1 MVRGIR
7 RLIKIRQAM
16 KKNYLIAAALLAV
29 CGCQKSN
36 ESPVVAGKA
45 DKIQAYVED
54 NADTKT
60 IATPSADGKSLDFV
74 WAKGDKIGV
83 VTASTDV
90 NDWGYKDGNSYTSFE
105 YTLDGEGGS
114 KVGTFSTEK
123 GTPDVDGA
131 KYLAI
136 YPREA
141 TSGVTR
147 EKAINI
153 CYTIPIDQVYVENG
167 FNTKYA
173 VMYAESDS
181 KENMTFKHYS
191 SVLKL
196 KMTAT
201 GKDYEGTKVTGIK
214 VTAIPEKPDE
224 MPSICGRSYFNKN
237 DGGTT
242 INHWNAYMEGGYN
255 QNKVINY
262 SVPGVV
268 LSSKEVEF
276 NIVFN
281 PVPKG
286 KNDKVN
292 NVIFT
297 FEIQTDRGN
306 ITKKTKTLKVHR
318 GVVYNMP
325 AFEVKLARQNVY
337 FFNDEAISAPNLSS
351 PVKGTE
357 NFTSLTIKPNEVT
370 GKITLSETDL
380 ATISNYIKE
389 YGSEA
394 GVKLDLSKVYYIS
407 NAWPNTFR
415 DNVKL
420 QSISLPLNITNGSE
434 NGKPGDG
441 SAPFMGCTKLSEII
455 LDEAMVTLPDMF
467 LNGVPSIKDI
477 HLTKKVQNIYWLQ
490 NDSDANLENITVD
503 KNNPNL
509 YADKGVLYRM
519 YNNKDKNLKGESL
532 QYIPVANTAALT
544 KEGEDYIYKLPSE
557 VKYICQAAFH
567 CNKNITKIEVTNS
580 FESIVGGYV
589 FGTKKLKVIDFSALN
604 HVPTIIVD
612 VTLMLQPKGGE
623 IWCASDDMVSK
634 FKSDEKWAKVASEAN
649 WTFKVKPATSE
660 SKAASISNLNSSK
673 PDFSWE

>member
-1 MVRGIR
+1 
-7 RLIKIRQAM
+7 M

-36 ESPVVAGKA
+36 ESPVVTGKA

-60 IATPSADGKSLDFV
+60 IATPSADGTSLDFV
-74 WAKGDKIGV
+74 WAEGDKIGV
-83 VTASTDV
+83 VTASADV
-90 NDWGYKDGNSYTSFE
+90 NDWGYKVGTNKYTSFE

-114 KVGTFSTEK
+114 KVGTFSTEN

-147 EKAINI
+147 ENAINI

-214 VTAIPEKPDE
+214 VTATPEDTKA
-224 MPSICGRSYFNKN
+224 MPSICGNSYFNKRE
-237 DGGTT
+237 GGTT
-242 INHWNAYMEGGYN
+242 ISHMNAWMGKVYN
-255 QNKVINY
+255 ENKVINY
-262 SVPGVV
+262 SVPGVA

-281 PVPKG
+281 PVPTG

-297 FEIQTDRGN
+297 FEIQTDRGT

-351 PVKGTE
+351 PVEGTE
-357 NFTSLTIKPNEVT
+357 NFTSLTIKPNEVI
-370 GKITLSETDL
+370 GKITLAETDL
-380 ATISNYIKE
+380 VAISDYIE
-389 YGSEA
+389 RYGSEA
-394 GVKLDLSKVYYIS
+394 GVKLDLSKAYYTS
-407 NAWPNTFR
+407 NIWPNSFR
-415 DNVKL
+415 NNTKL
-420 QSISLPLNITNGSE
+420 QSISLPLNITKGSAE
-434 NGKPGDG
+434 GSGDG
-441 SAPFMGCTKLSEII
+441 AAPFKGCTKLSEII
-455 LDEAMVTLPDMF
+455 LDEAMVKLPDMF
-467 LNGVPSIKDI
+467 LNGVPSIKTI
-477 HLTKKVQNIYWLQ
+477 NLTKNVSKILWLQ
-490 NDSDANLENITVD
+490 SGSNANLENITVD
-503 KNNPNL
+503 KNNPIL
-509 YADKGVLYRM
+509 YAKEGVLYRM
-519 YNNKDKNLKGESL
+519 YGDNKVKSL

-544 KEGEDYIYKLPSE
+544 KEGEDYVYTLPSD
-557 VKYICQAAFH
+557 VLYICQAAFF
-567 CNKNITKIEVTNS
+567 CNKNITKIVATNS
-580 FESIVGGYV
+580 FESIVGGYIV
-589 FGTKKLKVIDFSALN
+589 GSNKLKVLDFSALD
-604 HVPTIIVD
+604 HVPSVHVD
-612 VTLMLQPKGGE
+612 AGKLSSKGIT
-623 IWCASDDMVSK
+623 IWCASDDMITK
-634 FKSDEKWAKVASEAN
+634 FKSDEKWAKVAADAG
-649 WTFKVKPATSE
+649 WTFEVKPAATKSQ
-660 SKAASISNLNSSK
+660 APAINNLNSSK

>member
-1 MVRGIR
+1 
-7 RLIKIRQAM
+7 M
-16 KKNYLIAAALLAV
+16 KKKYLIAAALLAV

-36 ESPVVAGKA
+36 ESPVVTGIA
-45 DKIQAYVED
+45 DKIQAFVED

-60 IATPSADGKSLDFV
+60 IATPSKDGKSLDFV

-90 NDWGYKDGNSYTSFE
+90 NDWGYEVGTNKYTSFE
-105 YTLDGEGGS
+105 YTLDGEGGG
-114 KVGTFSTEK
+114 KVGTFSTK
-123 GTPDVDGA
+123 NGTPDVDGA

-147 EKAINI
+147 ENAINI

-214 VTAIPEKPDE
+214 VTATPEDTKA
-224 MPSICGRSYFNKN
+224 MPSICGNSYFNKSE
-237 DGGTT
+237 GSTT
-242 INHWNAYMEGGYN
+242 INHYNAWMNGGYN

-262 SVPGVV
+262 SVPGVA
-268 LSSKEVEF
+268 LSSQEVEF

-281 PVPKG
+281 PVPNG
-286 KNDKVN
+286 KDDRAN
-292 NVIFT
+292 NVVFT
-297 FEIQTDRGN
+297 FEIQTDRGT

-325 AFEVKLARQNVY
+325 AFEVKLAPQNVY
-337 FFNDEAISAPNLSS
+337 FFNNEAISAPNLSS
-351 PVKGTE
+351 PVEGTE
-357 NFTSLTIKPNEVT
+357 NFTSLTIKPNEVI
-370 GKITLSETDL
+370 GKITLAETDL
-380 ATISNYIKE
+380 VAISDYIEK
-389 YGSEA
+389 YGSET
-394 GVKLDLSKVYYIS
+394 GVKLDLSKAYYTS
-407 NAWPNTFR
+407 NVWPNTFR
-415 DNVKL
+415 NNVKL
-420 QSISLPLNITNGSE
+420 QSISLPLNITKGSAAGNG
-434 NGKPGDG
+434 DC

-455 LDEAMVTLPDMF
+455 LDEAMVNLPDMF
-467 LNGVPSIKDI
+467 LNGVPSIKTI
-477 HLTKKVQNIYWLQ
+477 NLTKKVQDIYWLQ

-503 KNNPNL
+503 ANNPNL
-509 YADKGVLYRM
+509 YAEKGVLYRM
-519 YNNKDKNLKGESL
+519 YGNEKVKSL
-532 QYIPVANTAALT
+532 QYIPVANTTALT
-544 KEGEDYIYKLPSE
+544 KDGEDYIYTLPSD
-557 VKYICQAAFH
+557 VLYICQAAFH
-567 CNKNITKIEVTNS
+567 CNKNITKIVVTNS

-589 FGTKKLKVIDFSALN
+589 FGTKKLKVMDFSALN
-604 HVPTIIVD
+604 HVPTINVNAP
-612 VTLMLQPKGGE
+612 LLLGPKGGE

-634 FKSDEKWAKVASEAN
+634 FKSDEKWAKVAAEAR
-649 WTFKVKPATSE
+649 WTFKVKPAATKSQ
-660 SKAASISNLNSSK
+660 APAISNLNSSK
-673 PDFSWE
+673 PDFSWK

>member
-1 MVRGIR
+1 MSGI
-7 RLIKIRQAM
+7 LKIRQAM
-16 KKNYLIAAALLAV
+16 KKKYLIAAALLAV

-36 ESPVVAGKA
+36 ESPVVTGKA

-90 NDWGYKDGNSYTSFE
+90 NDWGYEAGTNKYTSFE

-114 KVGTFSTEK
+114 KVGTFSTEN

-147 EKAINI
+147 KNAINI

-214 VTAIPEKPDE
+214 VTATPTDTKA
-224 MPSICGRSYFNKN
+224 MPSICGNSYFNKSE
-237 DGGTT
+237 GSTT
-242 INHWNAYMEGGYN
+242 INHYNAWMNGGYN

-262 SVPGVV
+262 SVPGVA
-268 LSSKEVEF
+268 LSSQEVEF

-281 PVPKG
+281 PVPNG
-286 KNDKVN
+286 KDDKAN
-292 NVIFT
+292 NVVFT
-297 FEIQTDRGN
+297 FEIQTDRGT

-325 AFEVKLARQNVY
+325 AFEVKLAPQNVY

-351 PVKGTE
+351 PVEGTE
-357 NFTSLTIKPNEVT
+357 NFTSLTIKPNEVI
-370 GKITLSETDL
+370 GKITLAETDL
-380 ATISNYIKE
+380 VAISDYIEK

-394 GVKLDLSKVYYIS
+394 GVKLDLSKAYYTS
-407 NAWPNTFR
+407 NTWPNSFR
-415 DNVKL
+415 KNTKL
-420 QSISLPLNITNGSE
+420 QSISLPLNITKGSAE
-434 NGKPGDG
+434 GSGDG
-441 SAPFMGCTKLSEII
+441 AAPFKGCTKLSEII
-455 LDEAMVTLPDMF
+455 LDEDMVKLPDMF
-467 LNGVPSIKDI
+467 LNGVPSIKTI
-477 HLTKKVQNIYWLQ
+477 NLTKNVSDIIWLQ
-490 NDSDANLENITVD
+490 NDSDANLENITVVKD
-503 KNNPNL
+503 NPQL
-509 YADKGVLYRM
+509 YADKGVLYRIVSGVKELE
-519 YNNKDKNLKGESL
+519 YV
-532 QYIPVANTAALT
+532 PVANTAALT
-544 KEGEDYIYKLPSE
+544 KEGEDYVYTLPSD
-557 VKYICQAAFH
+557 VINIRQAAFY
-567 CNKNITKIEVTNS
+567 CNKNITKIVVTNS

-589 FGTKKLKVIDFSALN
+589 FGPKNLKVIDFSALD
-604 HVPTIIVD
+604 HVPSVHVD
-612 VTLMLQPKGGE
+612 AGKLSTKGVT

-634 FKSDEKWAKVASEAN
+634 FKSDKKWAKVADEAG
-649 WTFKVKPATSE
+649 WTFKVKPAATKSQ
-660 SKAASISNLNSSK
+660 APAISNLNSSK

>member
-1 MVRGIR
+1 MSGT
-7 RLIKIRQAM
+7 LKIRQAM

-36 ESPVVAGKA
+36 ESPVVTGKA

-54 NADTKT
+54 NVDTKT
-60 IATPSADGKSLDFV
+60 TATQNGNSLDFV

-83 VTASTDV
+83 VTASASDEV
-90 NDWGYKDGNSYTSFE
+90 WGYKNGNNYSSYE
-105 YTLDGEGGS
+105 YTLDGGDGKKE
-114 KVGTFSTEK
+114 GTFSAAT
-123 GTPDVDGA
+123 GTPDGE

-141 TSGVTR
+141 TSGVSR
-147 EKAINI
+147 GEYVNF
-153 CYTIPIDQVYVENG
+153 CYTIPVNQKYVENG
-167 FNTKYA
+167 FDTKYA
-173 VMYAESDS
+173 VMCAISDS
-181 KENMTFKHYS
+181 KENMVFKHYS

-196 KMTAT
+196 NIKAAAK
-201 GKDYEGTKVTGIK
+201 KDGVKVQGIK
-214 VTAIPEKPDE
+214 VTAAPRYKEGDGSDEKF
-224 MPSICGRSYFNKN
+224 SICDLSYFQKEVGGATIRHLNGYKN
-237 DGGTT
+237 T
-242 INHWNAYMEGGYN
+242 NN
-255 QNKVINY
+255 VINY
-262 SVPGVV
+262 SVPSVA
-268 LSSKEVEF
+268 LSSDNASEF

-281 PVPKG
+281 PICKG
-286 KNDKVN
+286 DDDITKP
-292 NVIFT
+292 IERTFT
-297 FEIQTDRGN
+297 FEINTNRGV
-306 ITKKTKTLKVHR
+306 ITKTKKLTLHR
-318 GVVYNMP
+318 GIVYNMP
-325 AFEVKLARQNVY
+325 IIEVDLAPQNVY
-337 FFNDEAISAPNLSS
+337 FFNGSTTLSAPNLSAK
-351 PVKGTE
+351 VKDTD
-357 NFTSLTIKPNEVT
+357 NFTSLTIVPNEIT

-441 SAPFMGCTKLSEII
+441 SAPFMGCTKLSEIN

-503 KNNPNL
+503 ANNPNL
-509 YADKGVLYRM
+509 YADKGVLYRR
-519 YNNKDKNLKGESL
+519 YGDKKVESL

-544 KEGEDYIYKLPSE
+544 KEGEDYVYTLPDN

-567 CNKNITKIEVTNS
+567 WNKNITKIVVTNS

-589 FGTKKLKVIDFSALN
+589 FGTKKLKVIDLSALD

-612 VTLMLQPKGGE
+612 ATLMLGPKGGE
-623 IWCASDDMVSK
+623 IWCASDDMVRK
-634 FKSDEKWAKVASEAN
+634 FQGNAKWAKFASEAN
-649 WTFKVKPATSE
+649 WIFKPKPAATE
-660 SKAASISNLNSSK
+660 SKAPAISNLNSSN
-673 PDFSWE
+673 PDFSWK

>member
-1 MVRGIR
+1 MSGI
-7 RLIKIRQAM
+7 LKIRQAM
-16 KKNYLIAAALLAV
+16 KKKYLIAAALLAV

-36 ESPVVAGKA
+36 ESPVVTGKA

-60 IATPSADGKSLDFV
+60 IATPSKDGKSLDFV

-90 NDWGYKDGNSYTSFE
+90 NDWGYEVGTNKYTSFE

-114 KVGTFSTEK
+114 KVGTFSTK
-123 GTPDVDGA
+123 NGTPAVDGA

-167 FNTKYA
+167 FDTKYA

-214 VTAIPEKPDE
+214 VTATPADPDA
-224 MPSICGRSYFNKN
+224 MPSICGNSYFNKSK
-237 DGGTT
+237 DGTT
-242 INHWNAYMEGGYN
+242 INHYNAWMGREYN

-262 SVPGVV
+262 SVPGVA
-268 LSSKEVEF
+268 LSSKAVEF

-281 PVPKG
+281 PVPTG

-297 FEIQTDRGN
+297 FEIQTNRGT

-325 AFEVKLARQNVY
+325 AFEVKLAPQNVY

-351 PVKGTE
+351 PVEGTE
-357 NFTSLTIKPNEVT
+357 NFTSLTIKPNEVI
-370 GKITLSETDL
+370 GKITLAETDL
-380 ATISNYIKE
+380 VAISDYIEK

-394 GVKLDLSKVYYIS
+394 GVKLDLSKAYYTS
-407 NAWPNTFR
+407 NVWPNTFR
-415 DNVKL
+415 NNHKL
-420 QSISLPLNITNGSE
+420 QSISLPLNITKGSAA
-434 NGKPGDG
+434 GSGDG
-441 SAPFMGCTKLSEII
+441 AAPFNGCTKLSEII
-455 LDEAMVTLPDMF
+455 LDEAMVSLPDMF
-467 LNGVPSIKDI
+467 LNGVPSIKTI
-477 HLTKKVQNIYWLQ
+477 NLTKKVQDIYWLQ
-490 NDSDANLENITVD
+490 NGSDANLEEITVD

-509 YADKGVLYRM
+509 YAEEGVLYRR
-519 YNNKDKNLKGESL
+519 YGDKKVKSL

-544 KEGEDYIYKLPSE
+544 KEGEDYIYKLPSD
-557 VKYICQAAFH
+557 VLYICQAAFY
-567 CNKNITKIEVTNS
+567 CNKNITKIVVTNS

-589 FGTKKLKVIDFSALN
+589 FGPKNLKVIDFSALD
-604 HVPTIIVD
+604 HVPSVHAD
-612 VTLMLQPKGGE
+612 AGKLSSKGIT
-623 IWCASDDMVSK
+623 IWCASDDMITK
-634 FKSDEKWAKVASEAN
+634 FKSDEKWAKVAADAG
-649 WTFKVKPATSE
+649 WTFKVKPAATKSQ
-660 SKAASISNLNSSK
+660 ASAISNLNSSK

>member
-1 MVRGIR
+1 
-7 RLIKIRQAM
+7 M
-16 KKNYLIAAALLAV
+16 KKKYLIAAALLAV

-36 ESPVVAGKA
+36 ESPVVTGKA

-60 IATPSADGKSLDFV
+60 IATPSEDGKSLDFV

-83 VTASTDV
+83 VTASADV
-90 NDWGYKDGNSYTSFE
+90 NDWGYEVGINKYTSFE

-114 KVGTFSTEK
+114 KVGTFSTEN

-214 VTAIPEKPDE
+214 VTATPEKPDE

-237 DGGTT
+237 EGSTT

-262 SVPGVV
+262 SVPGVA
-268 LSSKEVEF
+268 LSSKAVEF

-281 PVPKG
+281 PVPTG

-297 FEIQTDRGN
+297 FKIQTDRGT

-325 AFEVKLARQNVY
+325 AFEVKLAPQNVY

-351 PVKGTE
+351 PVEGTE
-357 NFTSLTIKPNEVT
+357 NFTSLTIKPNEAI
-370 GKITLSETDL
+370 GKITLAETDL
-380 ATISNYIKE
+380 VAISDYIEK

-394 GVKLDLSKVYYIS
+394 GVKLDLSKAYYTS
-407 NAWPNTFR
+407 NVWPNTFR
-415 DNVKL
+415 NNHKL
-420 QSISLPLNITNGSE
+420 QSISLPLNITKGSAA
-434 NGKPGDG
+434 GSGDG
-441 SAPFMGCTKLSEII
+441 AAPFNGCTKLSEII
-455 LDEAMVTLPDMF
+455 LDEAMVSLPDMF
-467 LNGVPSIKDI
+467 LNGVPSIKTI
-477 HLTKKVQNIYWLQ
+477 NLTKSVSNILWLQ
-490 NDSDANLENITVD
+490 SDSNANLENITVD
-503 KNNPNL
+503 KNNPVL
-509 YADKGVLYRM
+509 YAENGVLYRR
-519 YNNKDKNLKGESL
+519 YGDKKVKSL

-544 KEGEDYIYKLPSE
+544 KDGEDYVYTLPSD
-557 VKYICQAAFH
+557 VLYICQAAFF
-567 CNKNITKIEVTNS
+567 CNKNITKIVVTNK
-580 FESIVGGYV
+580 FESIVGGYIV
-589 FGTKKLKVIDFSALN
+589 GSNKLKVLDFSALD
-604 HVPTIIVD
+604 HVPSVHVD
-612 VTLMLQPKGGE
+612 AGKLSTKGIT
-623 IWCASDDMVSK
+623 IWCASDDMVTK
-634 FKSDEKWAKVASEAN
+634 FKSDEKWAKVADEAG
-649 WTFKVKPATSE
+649 WTFKVKPAATKSQ
-660 SKAASISNLNSSK
+660 APAISNLNSSK
-673 PDFSWE
+673 PDFSWK

>member
-1 MVRGIR
+1 
-7 RLIKIRQAM
+7 M
-16 KKNYLIAAALLAV
+16 KKKYLIAAALLAV

-36 ESPVVAGKA
+36 ESPVVTGKA

-60 IATPSADGKSLDFV
+60 IATPSEDGKSLDFV
-74 WAKGDKIGV
+74 WANGDKIGV

-90 NDWGYKDGNSYTSFE
+90 NDWGYKVGNSYTSFE

-114 KVGTFSTEK
+114 KVGTFSTEN
-123 GTPDVDGA
+123 GTPAVDGA

-214 VTAIPEKPDE
+214 VTATPEKPDE
-224 MPSICGRSYFNKN
+224 MPSICGRSYFNKRE
-237 DGGTT
+237 GSTT

-262 SVPGVV
+262 SVPGVA

-281 PVPKG
+281 PVPTG

-297 FEIQTDRGN
+297 FEIQTNRGT

-325 AFEVKLARQNVY
+325 AFEVKLAPQNVY

-351 PVKGTE
+351 PVEGTE

-380 ATISNYIKE
+380 VAISDYIEK

-407 NAWPNTFR
+407 NVWPNTFR
-415 DNVKL
+415 NNVKL
-420 QSISLPLNITNGSE
+420 QSISLPLNITKGSAA
-434 NGKPGDG
+434 GSGDG
-441 SAPFMGCTKLSEII
+441 AAPFMRCTKLSEII
-455 LDEAMVTLPDMF
+455 LDEAMVSLPDMF
-467 LNGVPSIKDI
+467 LNGVPSIKTI
-477 HLTKKVQNIYWLQ
+477 NLTKKVQDIYWLQ

-503 KNNPNL
+503 ANNPNL
-509 YADKGVLYRM
+509 YAEKGVLYRR
-519 YNNKDKNLKGESL
+519 YGDKKVKSL

-544 KEGEDYIYKLPSE
+544 KDGEDYIYTLPSD
-557 VKYICQAAFH
+557 VLYICQAAFH
-567 CNKNITKIEVTNS
+567 CNKNITKIVVTNS

-589 FGTKKLKVIDFSALN
+589 FGTKKLKVMDFSALD
-604 HVPTIIVD
+604 HVPTINVNA
-612 VTLMLQPKGGE
+612 TLSLGPKGGE
-623 IWCASDDMVSK
+623 IWCASDDMITK
-634 FKSDEKWAKVASEAN
+634 FKSDEKWAKVADEAR
-649 WTFKVKPATSE
+649 WTFKVKPAVTKSQ
-660 SKAASISNLNSSK
+660 APAISNLNSSK
-673 PDFSWE
+673 PDFSWK

>member
-1 MVRGIR
+1 
-7 RLIKIRQAM
+7 M
-16 KKNYLIAAALLAV
+16 KKKYLIAAALLAV

-36 ESPVVAGKA
+36 ESPVVTGKA

-54 NADTKT
+54 NVDTKT
-60 IATPSADGKSLDFV
+60 IATPSKDRKSLDFV

-90 NDWGYKDGNSYTSFE
+90 NDWGYEVGTNKYTSFE

-214 VTAIPEKPDE
+214 VTATPEKPDE
-224 MPSICGRSYFNKN
+224 MPSICGRSYFNKSE
-237 DGGTT
+237 GSTT

-262 SVPGVV
+262 SVPGVA

-281 PVPKG
+281 PVPTG

-297 FEIQTDRGN
+297 FEIQTDRGT

-351 PVKGTE
+351 PVEGTE
-357 NFTSLTIKPNEVT
+357 NFTSLTIKPNEVI
-370 GKITLSETDL
+370 GKITLAETDL
-380 ATISNYIKE
+380 VAISDYIEK

-394 GVKLDLSKVYYIS
+394 GVKLDLSKAYYTS
-407 NAWPNTFR
+407 NVWPNTFR
-415 DNVKL
+415 NNVKL
-420 QSISLPLNITNGSE
+420 QSISLPLNITKGSAA
-434 NGKPGDG
+434 GSGDG
-441 SAPFMGCTKLSEII
+441 AAPFKGCSKLSEII
-455 LDEAMVTLPDMF
+455 LDDAMVWLPDQF
-467 LNGVPSIKDI
+467 LNGVPSIKTI
-477 HLTKKVQNIYWLQ
+477 NLTKKVSNILWLQ
-490 NDSDANLENITVD
+490 SDSNANLENITVD
-503 KNNPNL
+503 KNNPLL
-509 YADKGVLYRM
+509 YAENGVLYRM
-519 YNNKDKNLKGESL
+519 YGDNKVKSL
-532 QYIPVANTAALT
+532 QYIPVANTSALT
-544 KEGEDYIYKLPSE
+544 KDGEDYVYTLPSD
-557 VKYICQAAFH
+557 VLYICQAAFF
-567 CNKNITKIEVTNS
+567 CNKNITKIVVTNK
-580 FESIVGGYV
+580 FESIVGGYIV
-589 FGTKKLKVIDFSALN
+589 GSNKLKVLDFSALD
-604 HVPTIIVD
+604 HVPSVHADAGKLST
-612 VTLMLQPKGGE
+612 KGIT
-623 IWCASDDMVSK
+623 IWCASDDMVTK
-634 FKSDEKWAKVASEAN
+634 FKSDEKWSKVASESG
-649 WTFKVKPATSE
+649 WTFKVKPATTKSQ
-660 SKAASISNLNSSK
+660 APAISNLNSSK

>member
-1 MVRGIR
+1 
-7 RLIKIRQAM
+7 M
-16 KKNYLIAAALLAV
+16 KKKYLIAAALLAV

-36 ESPVVAGKA
+36 ESPVVTGKA

-60 IATPSADGKSLDFV
+60 IATPSEDGKSLDFV
-74 WAKGDKIGV
+74 WAKGDNIGV
-83 VTASTDV
+83 VTASADV
-90 NDWGYKDGNSYTSFE
+90 NDWGYEVGTNKYTSFE
-105 YTLDGEGGS
+105 YTLNGEGGS

-214 VTAIPEKPDE
+214 VTATPEKPDE
-224 MPSICGRSYFNKN
+224 MPSICGRSYFNKSE
-237 DGGTT
+237 GSTT

-262 SVPGVV
+262 SVPGVA

-281 PVPKG
+281 PVPTG

-297 FEIQTDRGN
+297 FEIQTDRGT

-325 AFEVKLARQNVY
+325 AFEVKLAPQNVY

-351 PVKGTE
+351 PIEGTE
-357 NFTSLTIKPNEVT
+357 NFTSLTIKPNEVI
-370 GKITLSETDL
+370 GKITLAETDL
-380 ATISNYIKE
+380 VAISDYIEK

-394 GVKLDLSKVYYIS
+394 GVKLDLSKAHYTS
-407 NAWPNTFR
+407 NVWPNTFR
-415 DNVKL
+415 NNKKL
-420 QSISLPLNITNGSE
+420 QSISLPLNITKGSAE
-434 NGKPGDG
+434 GTGDG
-441 SAPFMGCTKLSEII
+441 AAPFKGCTKLSEII
-455 LDEAMVTLPDMF
+455 LDDAMVWLPDQF
-467 LNGVPSIKDI
+467 LNGVPSIKTI
-477 HLTKKVQNIYWLQ
+477 NLTKKVSNILWLQ
-490 NDSDANLENITVD
+490 SDSNANLENITVD
-503 KNNPNL
+503 KNNPLL
-509 YADKGVLYRM
+509 YAENGVLYRM
-519 YNNKDKNLKGESL
+519 YGDNKVKSL
-532 QYIPVANTAALT
+532 QYIPVANTSALT
-544 KEGEDYIYKLPSE
+544 KDGEDYVYTLPSD
-557 VKYICQAAFH
+557 VLYICQAAFF
-567 CNKNITKIEVTNS
+567 CNKNITKIVVTNK
-580 FESIVGGYV
+580 FESIVGGYIV
-589 FGTKKLKVIDFSALN
+589 GSNKLKVLDFSALD
-604 HVPTIIVD
+604 HVPSVHVD
-612 VTLMLQPKGGE
+612 AGKLSTKGIT
-623 IWCASDDMVSK
+623 IWCASDDMVTK
-634 FKSDEKWAKVASEAN
+634 FKSDEKWAKVADEAG
-649 WTFKVKPATSE
+649 WTFKVKPAATKSQ
-660 SKAASISNLNSSK
+660 APAISNLNSSK
-673 PDFSWE
+673 PDFSWK

>member
-1 MVRGIR
+1 
-7 RLIKIRQAM
+7 M

-36 ESPVVAGKA
+36 ESPVVTGKA

-83 VTASTDV
+83 VTASADV
-90 NDWGYKDGNSYTSFE
+90 NDWGYKAGNSYTSFE

-114 KVGTFSTEK
+114 KVGTFSTEN

-147 EKAINI
+147 ENAINI

-201 GKDYEGTKVTGIK
+201 GKEYEGTKVTGIK
-214 VTAIPEKPDE
+214 VTATPEDTKA
-224 MPSICGRSYFNKN
+224 MPSICGNSYFNKSK
-237 DGGTT
+237 DGTT
-242 INHWNAYMEGGYN
+242 INHYNAWMGREYN
-255 QNKVINY
+255 KNKVINY
-262 SVPGVV
+262 SVPSGVA

-281 PVPKG
+281 PVPNG
-286 KNDKVN
+286 KVDKTN
-292 NVIFT
+292 NVVFT
-297 FEIQTDRGN
+297 FEIQTDRGT
-306 ITKKTKTLKVHR
+306 ITKKTKTLQVHR

-325 AFEVKLARQNVY
+325 AFEVKLAPQNVY
-337 FFNDEAISAPNLSS
+337 FFNFNDGTELSAPNLSS
-351 PVKGTE
+351 KVEGTD
-357 NFTSLTIKPNEVT
+357 NFTSLTIKPNEVI
-370 GKITLSETDL
+370 GKITLTETDL
-380 ATISNYIKE
+380 ATISDYIEK

-394 GVKLDLSKVYYIS
+394 GVKLDLSKAYYTS
-407 NAWPNTFR
+407 NVWPNSFR
-415 DNVKL
+415 KNTKL
-420 QSISLPLNITNGSE
+420 QSISLPLNIT
-434 NGKPGDG
+434 KG
-441 SAPFMGCTKLSEII
+441 SAGGSGDDAAPFKGCTKLSEII

-477 HLTKKVQNIYWLQ
+477 KLTKNVKNIYWLQ

-503 KNNPNL
+503 ANNPNL
-509 YADKGVLYRM
+509 YADKGVLYRR
-519 YNNKDKNLKGESL
+519 YGDKKVESL

-544 KEGEDYIYKLPSE
+544 KDGEDYVYTLPSD
-557 VKYICQAAFH
+557 VLYICQAAFF
-567 CNKNITKIEVTNS
+567 CNKNITKIVVTNS
-580 FESIVGGYV
+580 FESIVGGYIV
-589 FGTKKLKVIDFSALN
+589 GSNKLKVLDFSALD
-604 HVPTIIVD
+604 HVPSVHVD
-612 VTLMLQPKGGE
+612 AGKLSSKGIT

-634 FKSDEKWAKVASEAN
+634 FKSDEKWAKVASDAN

-660 SKAASISNLNSSK
+660 TKAASINNLNSSK

>member
-1 MVRGIR
+1 MSGI
-7 RLIKIRQAM
+7 LKIRQAM
-16 KKNYLIAAALLAV
+16 KKKYLIAAALLAV

-36 ESPVVAGKA
+36 ESPVVTGKA

-60 IATPSADGKSLDFV
+60 IATPSEDGKSLDFV

-90 NDWGYKDGNSYTSFE
+90 NDWGYEVGTNKYTSFE

-114 KVGTFSTEK
+114 KVGTFSTK
-123 GTPDVDGA
+123 NGTPDVDGA

-147 EKAINI
+147 KNAINI

-214 VTAIPEKPDE
+214 VTATPEKPDE
-224 MPSICGRSYFNKN
+224 MPSICGRSYFNKSE
-237 DGGTT
+237 GSTT

-262 SVPGVV
+262 SVPGVA
-268 LSSKEVEF
+268 LSSKAVEF

-281 PVPKG
+281 PVPTG

-297 FEIQTDRGN
+297 FEIQTDRGT

-325 AFEVKLARQNVY
+325 AFEVKLAPQNVY

-351 PVKGTE
+351 PVEGTE
-357 NFTSLTIKPNEVT
+357 NFTSLTIKPNEVI
-370 GKITLSETDL
+370 GKITLAETDL
-380 ATISNYIKE
+380 VAISDYIEK

-394 GVKLDLSKVYYIS
+394 GVKLDLSKAYYTS
-407 NAWPNTFR
+407 NVWPNTFR
-415 DNVKL
+415 NNHKL
-420 QSISLPLNITNGSE
+420 QSISLPLNITKGSAA
-434 NGKPGDG
+434 GSGDG
-441 SAPFMGCTKLSEII
+441 AAPFNGCTKLSEII
-455 LDEAMVTLPDMF
+455 LDEAMVSLPDMF
-467 LNGVPSIKDI
+467 LNGVPSIKTI
-477 HLTKKVQNIYWLQ
+477 NLTKKVQDIYWLQ

-503 KNNPNL
+503 ANNPNL
-509 YADKGVLYRM
+509 YAEKGVLYRR
-519 YNNKDKNLKGESL
+519 YGNEKVKSL

-544 KEGEDYIYKLPSE
+544 KDGDDYIYTLPSD
-557 VKYICQAAFH
+557 VLYICQAAFH
-567 CNKNITKIEVTNS
+567 CNKNITKIVVTNN

-589 FGTKKLKVIDFSALN
+589 FGTKKLKVMDFSALD
-604 HVPTIIVD
+604 HVPSVHVD
-612 VTLMLQPKGGE
+612 AGKLSSKGIT

-634 FKSDEKWAKVASEAN
+634 FKSDENWAKVAEEAG
-649 WTFKVKPATSE
+649 WTFKVKPASTKSQ
-660 SKAASISNLNSSK
+660 APAISNLNSSK
-673 PDFSWE
+673 PDFSWK

>member
-1 MVRGIR
+1 
-7 RLIKIRQAM
+7 M

-60 IATPSADGKSLDFV
+60 TTTPSEDGTSLDFV

-83 VTASTDV
+83 VTASADV
-90 NDWGYKDGNSYTSFE
+90 NDWGYKVGNSYTSFE

-114 KVGTFSTEK
+114 KVGTFSTEN

-147 EKAINI
+147 EGAINI

-201 GKDYEGTKVTGIK
+201 GKEYEGTKVTGIK
-214 VTAIPEKPDE
+214 VTATPEKPDD
-224 MPSICGRSYFNKN
+224 MPSICGNSYFNKSK
-237 DGGTT
+237 DGTI
-242 INHWNAYMEGGYN
+242 INHYNAWMGGELN
-255 QNKVINY
+255 KNKVINY
-262 SVPGVV
+262 SVPSGVA

-281 PVPKG
+281 PVPSG
-286 KNDKVN
+286 KVDKTN
-292 NVIFT
+292 NVVFS
-297 FEIQTDRGN
+297 FEIQTDRGT
-306 ITKKTKTLKVHR
+306 ITKKTKTLQVHR

-325 AFEVKLARQNVY
+325 AFEVKLAPQNVY
-337 FFNDEAISAPNLSS
+337 FFNFNDGTELSAPNLSS
-351 PVKGTE
+351 KVEGTD
-357 NFTSLTIKPNEVT
+357 NFTSLTIKPNKVI
-370 GKITLSETDL
+370 GKITLTETDL
-380 ATISNYIKE
+380 ATISDYIEK

-394 GVKLDLSKVYYIS
+394 GVKLDLSKAYYTS
-407 NAWPNTFR
+407 NVWPNTFR
-415 DNVKL
+415 NNKKL
-420 QSISLPLNITNGSE
+420 QSISLPLNITKGSAD
-434 NGKPGDG
+434 GKGDG
-441 SAPFMGCTKLSEII
+441 AAPFEGCTKLSEII
-455 LDEAMVTLPDMF
+455 LDDAMVWLPDMF
-467 LNGVPSIKDI
+467 LNGVPSIKTFN
-477 HLTKKVQNIYWLQ
+477 LTRNVSNIIWLQ
-490 NDSDANLENITVD
+490 NGSDANLEEITVD

-509 YADKGVLYRM
+509 YAEEGVLYRR
-519 YNNKDKNLKGESL
+519 YGDKKVKSL

-544 KEGEDYIYKLPSE
+544 KEGEDYIYKLPSD
-557 VKYICQAAFH
+557 VLYICQAAFY
-567 CNKNITKIEVTNS
+567 CNKNITKIVVTNS

-589 FGTKKLKVIDFSALN
+589 FGPKNLKVIDFSALD
-604 HVPTIIVD
+604 HVPSVHADAGKLATSG
-612 VTLMLQPKGGE
+612 VTV
-623 IWCASDDMVSK
+623 WCASETM
-634 FKSDEKWAKVASEAN
+634 KSNFEDNETWAKVAKEAG
-649 WTFKVKPATSE
+649 WTFDVAPAAAETQ
-660 SKAASISNLNSSK
+660 AASINNLNSSK

>member
-1 MVRGIR
+1 
-7 RLIKIRQAM
+7 M
-16 KKNYLIAAALLAV
+16 KKKYLIAAALLAV

-36 ESPVVAGKA
+36 ESPVVTGKA

-54 NADTKT
+54 NVDTKT
-60 IATPSADGKSLDFV
+60 IATQNGKSLDFV

-90 NDWGYKDGNSYTSFE
+90 NDWGYKVGNSYTSFE

-114 KVGTFSTEK
+114 KVGTFSTEN
-123 GTPDVDGA
+123 GTPAVDGA

-214 VTAIPEKPDE
+214 VTATPEKPDE
-224 MPSICGRSYFNKN
+224 MPSICGRSYFNKSE
-237 DGGTT
+237 GSTT

-262 SVPGVV
+262 SVPGVA

-281 PVPKG
+281 PVPNG
-286 KNDKVN
+286 KDDKAN
-292 NVIFT
+292 NVVFT
-297 FEIQTDRGN
+297 FEIQTDRGS
-306 ITKKTKTLKVHR
+306 ITKKTKTLQVHR

-325 AFEVKLARQNVY
+325 AFDVKLAPQDVY
-337 FFNDEAISAPNLSS
+337 FFDDKEISAPNLSS

-370 GKITLSETDL
+370 GKITLAETDL
-380 ATISNYIKE
+380 ATISDYIEK

-394 GVKLDLSKVYYIS
+394 GVKLDLSKAYYTS
-407 NAWPNTFR
+407 NVWPNTFR
-415 DNVKL
+415 NNVKL
-420 QSISLPLNITNGSE
+420 QSISLPLNITKGSAE
-434 NGKPGDG
+434 GSGDG
-441 SAPFMGCTKLSEII
+441 AAPFNGCTKLSEII
-455 LDEAMVTLPDMF
+455 LDDAMVWLPDQF
-467 LNGVPSIKDI
+467 LNGVPSIKTI
-477 HLTKKVQNIYWLQ
+477 NLTKSVSNILWLQ
-490 NDSDANLENITVD
+490 SDSNANLENITVD
-503 KNNPNL
+503 KNNPVL
-509 YADKGVLYRM
+509 YAENGVLYRR
-519 YNNKDKNLKGESL
+519 YGDKKVKSL

-544 KEGEDYIYKLPSE
+544 KDGEDYVYTLPSD
-557 VKYICQAAFH
+557 VLYICQAAFF
-567 CNKNITKIEVTNS
+567 CNKNITKIVVTNK
-580 FESIVGGYV
+580 FESIVGGYIV
-589 FGTKKLKVIDFSALN
+589 GSNKLKVLDFSALD
-604 HVPTIIVD
+604 HVPSVHVD
-612 VTLMLQPKGGE
+612 AGKLSTKGIT
-623 IWCASDDMVSK
+623 IWCASDDMVTK
-634 FKSDEKWAKVASEAN
+634 FKSDEKWSKVASESG
-649 WTFKVKPATSE
+649 WTFEVKPATAK

-673 PDFSWE
+673 PDFSWK

>member
-1 MVRGIR
+1 
-7 RLIKIRQAM
+7 M

-36 ESPVVAGKA
+36 ESPVVTGKA
-45 DKIQAYVED
+45 DKIQAYVDD

-60 IATPSADGKSLDFV
+60 SATQNGNSLDFV
-74 WAKGDKIGV
+74 WAEGDKIGV
-83 VTASTDV
+83 VTASASDEV
-90 NDWGYKDGNSYTSFE
+90 WGYKNGNYYSSYE
-105 YTLDGEGGS
+105 YTLDGESGN
-114 KVGTFSTEK
+114 KEGTFSATT
-123 GTPDVDGA
+123 GTPNGE

-147 EKAINI
+147 GEYVNF
-153 CYTIPIDQVYVENG
+153 CYTIPVNQKYVANG
-167 FNTKYA
+167 FDTKYA
-173 VMYAESDS
+173 VMCAESDS
-181 KENMTFKHYS
+181 KENMVFKHYS

-196 KMTAT
+196 NIKAAK
-201 GKDYEGTKVTGIK
+201 GFDGVRVQGIK
-214 VTAIPEKPDE
+214 VTAAPRYKEGDGSDEKF
-224 MPSICGRSYFNKN
+224 SICDLSYFQKEVGGATIRHLNGYKN
-237 DGGTT
+237 T
-242 INHWNAYMEGGYN
+242 NN
-255 QNKVINY
+255 VINY
-262 SVPGVV
+262 SVPSVA
-268 LSSKEVEF
+268 LSSDNASEF

-281 PVPKG
+281 PICKG
-286 KNDKVN
+286 DDDITKP
-292 NVIFT
+292 IERTFT
-297 FEIQTDRGN
+297 FEINTDRGV
-306 ITKKTKTLKVHR
+306 ITKTKKLTLHR
-318 GVVYNMP
+318 GIVYNMP
-325 AFEVKLARQNVY
+325 IIEVDLAPQNVY
-337 FFNDEAISAPNLSS
+337 FFNGSTTLSAPNLSAK
-351 PVKGTE
+351 VEGTE
-357 NFTSLTIKPNEVT
+357 NFTSLTIVPNDIT

-467 LNGVPSIKDI
+467 LNGVPSIKAI
-477 HLTKKVQNIYWLQ
+477 NLTKNVQNIYWLQ

-567 CNKNITKIEVTNS
+567 CNKNIAKIEVTNS

-589 FGTKKLKVIDFSALN
+589 FGTKKLKVLDFSALN

-612 VTLMLQPKGGE
+612 VTLMLQPNGGE

-660 SKAASISNLNSSK
+660 SKAASINNLNSSK

>member
-1 MVRGIR
+1 
-7 RLIKIRQAM
+7 M
-16 KKNYLIAAALLAV
+16 KKKYLIAAALLAV

-36 ESPVVAGKA
+36 ESPVVTGKA

-60 IATPSADGKSLDFV
+60 IATPSKDGKSLDFV

-90 NDWGYKDGNSYTSFE
+90 NDWGYEVGTNKYTSFE
-105 YTLDGEGGS
+105 YTLNGEGES

-214 VTAIPEKPDE
+214 VTATPEKPDE
-224 MPSICGRSYFNKN
+224 MPSICGRSYFNKSE
-237 DGGTT
+237 GSTT

-262 SVPGVV
+262 SVPGVA

-281 PVPKG
+281 PVPTG

-297 FEIQTDRGN
+297 FEIQTDRGT

-325 AFEVKLARQNVY
+325 AFEVKLAPQNVY

-351 PVKGTE
+351 PIEGTE
-357 NFTSLTIKPNEVT
+357 NFTSLTIKPNEVI
-370 GKITLSETDL
+370 GKITLAETDL
-380 ATISNYIKE
+380 VAISDYIEK

-394 GVKLDLSKVYYIS
+394 GVKLDLSKAHYTS
-407 NAWPNTFR
+407 NVWPNTFR
-415 DNVKL
+415 NNKKL
-420 QSISLPLNITNGSE
+420 QSISLPLNITKGSAE
-434 NGKPGDG
+434 GTGDG
-441 SAPFMGCTKLSEII
+441 AAPFKGCTKLSEII
-455 LDEAMVTLPDMF
+455 LDDAMVWLPDQF
-467 LNGVPSIKDI
+467 LNGVPSIKTI
-477 HLTKKVQNIYWLQ
+477 NLTKKVSNILWLQ
-490 NDSDANLENITVD
+490 SDSNANLENITVD
-503 KNNPNL
+503 KNNPLL
-509 YADKGVLYRM
+509 YAENGVLYRM
-519 YNNKDKNLKGESL
+519 YGDNKVKSL
-532 QYIPVANTAALT
+532 QYIPVANTSALT
-544 KEGEDYIYKLPSE
+544 KDGEDYVYTLPSD
-557 VKYICQAAFH
+557 VLYICQAAFF
-567 CNKNITKIEVTNS
+567 CNKNITKIVVTNK
-580 FESIVGGYV
+580 FESIVGGYIV
-589 FGTKKLKVIDFSALN
+589 GSNKLKVLDFSALD
-604 HVPTIIVD
+604 HVPSVHADAGKLST
-612 VTLMLQPKGGE
+612 KGIT
-623 IWCASDDMVSK
+623 IWCASDDMVTK
-634 FKSDEKWAKVASEAN
+634 FKSDEKWSKVASESG
-649 WTFKVKPATSE
+649 WTFKVKPAATKSQ
-660 SKAASISNLNSSK
+660 APAISNLNSSK
-673 PDFSWE
+673 PDFSWK

>member
-1 MVRGIR
+1 
-7 RLIKIRQAM
+7 M

-36 ESPVVAGKA
+36 ESPVVTGKA

-83 VTASTDV
+83 VTASADV
-90 NDWGYKDGNSYTSFE
+90 NDWGYKAGNSYTSFE

-114 KVGTFSTEK
+114 KVGTFSTEN

-147 EKAINI
+147 ENAINI

-201 GKDYEGTKVTGIK
+201 GKEYEGTKVTGIK
-214 VTAIPEKPDE
+214 VTATPEKPDD
-224 MPSICGRSYFNKN
+224 MPSICGNSYFNKRK
-237 DGGTT
+237 DGTT
-242 INHWNAYMEGGYN
+242 INHYNAWMDREYN
-255 QNKVINY
+255 KNKVINY
-262 SVPGVV
+262 SVPSGVA

-281 PVPKG
+281 PVPNG
-286 KNDKVN
+286 KVDKTN
-292 NVIFT
+292 NVVFT
-297 FEIQTDRGN
+297 FEIQTDRGT
-306 ITKKTKTLKVHR
+306 ITKKTKTLQVHR

-325 AFEVKLARQNVY
+325 AFEVKLAPQNVY
-337 FFNDEAISAPNLSS
+337 FFNFNDGTELSAPNLSS
-351 PVKGTE
+351 KVEGTD
-357 NFTSLTIKPNEVT
+357 NFTSLTIKPNEVI
-370 GKITLSETDL
+370 GKITLTETDL
-380 ATISNYIKE
+380 ATISDYIEK

-394 GVKLDLSKVYYIS
+394 GVKLDLSKAYYTS
-407 NAWPNTFR
+407 NVWPNSFR
-415 DNVKL
+415 KNTKL
-420 QSISLPLNITNGSE
+420 QSISLPLNIT
-434 NGKPGDG
+434 KG
-441 SAPFMGCTKLSEII
+441 SAGGSGDDAAPFKGCTKLSEII

-477 HLTKKVQNIYWLQ
+477 KLTKNVKNIYWLQ

-503 KNNPNL
+503 ANNPNL
-509 YADKGVLYRM
+509 YADKGVLYRR
-519 YNNKDKNLKGESL
+519 YGDKKVESL

-544 KEGEDYIYKLPSE
+544 KEGEDYVYTLPDN

-567 CNKNITKIEVTNS
+567 CNKNITKIVVTNS

-589 FGTKKLKVIDFSALN
+589 FGTKKLKVIDLSALD

-612 VTLMLQPKGGE
+612 ATLMLGPKGGE
-623 IWCASDDMVSK
+623 IWCASNDMVRE
-634 FKSDEKWAKVASEAN
+634 FQGNAKWAKFASEAN
-649 WTFKVKPATSE
+649 WIFKPKPAATE
-660 SKAASISNLNSSK
+660 GKAASINNLNSSK

>member
-1 MVRGIR
+1 
-7 RLIKIRQAM
+7 M

-36 ESPVVAGKA
+36 ESPVVTGKA

-54 NADTKT
+54 NVDTKT
-60 IATPSADGKSLDFV
+60 IATPSAGGKSLDFV
-74 WAKGDKIGV
+74 WAEGDKIGV
-83 VTASTDV
+83 VTASASDEV
-90 NDWGYKDGNSYTSFE
+90 WGYKNGNNYSSYE
-105 YTLDGEGGS
+105 YTLDGGDGKKE
-114 KVGTFSTEK
+114 GTFSAAT
-123 GTPDVDGA
+123 GTPDGE

-141 TSGVTR
+141 TSGVSR
-147 EKAINI
+147 GEYVNF
-153 CYTIPIDQVYVENG
+153 CYTIPVNQKYVENG
-167 FNTKYA
+167 FDTKYA
-173 VMYAESDS
+173 VMCAISDS
-181 KENMTFKHYS
+181 KENMVFKHYS

-196 KMTAT
+196 NIKAAAK
-201 GKDYEGTKVTGIK
+201 KDGVKVQGIK
-214 VTAIPEKPDE
+214 VTAAPRYKEGDGSDEKF
-224 MPSICGRSYFNKN
+224 SICDLSYFQKEVGGATIRHLNGYKN
-237 DGGTT
+237 T
-242 INHWNAYMEGGYN
+242 NN
-255 QNKVINY
+255 VINY
-262 SVPGVV
+262 SVPSVA
-268 LSSKEVEF
+268 LSSDNASEF

-281 PVPKG
+281 PICKG
-286 KNDKVN
+286 DDDITKP
-292 NVIFT
+292 IERTFT
-297 FEIQTDRGN
+297 FEINTNRGV
-306 ITKKTKTLKVHR
+306 ITKTKKLTLHR
-318 GVVYNMP
+318 GIVYNMP
-325 AFEVKLARQNVY
+325 IIEVDLAPQNVY
-337 FFNDEAISAPNLSS
+337 FFNGSTTLSAPNLSAK
-351 PVKGTE
+351 VEGTE
-357 NFTSLTIKPNEVT
+357 NFTSLTIVPNDIT

-434 NGKPGDG
+434 NGNPGDG

-589 FGTKKLKVIDFSALN
+589 FGTKKLKVLDFSALN

-660 SKAASISNLNSSK
+660 SKAASINNLNSTN
-673 PDFSWE
+673 PNFTWE

>member
-1 MVRGIR
+1 
-7 RLIKIRQAM
+7 M

-36 ESPVVAGKA
+36 ESPVVTGKA

-60 IATPSADGKSLDFV
+60 IATPSKDGKSLDFV

-83 VTASTDV
+83 VTASPDV
-90 NDWGYKDGNSYTSFE
+90 NDWGYEVGTNKYTSFE

-147 EKAINI
+147 EGAINF

-201 GKDYEGTKVTGIK
+201 GKEYEGTKVTGIK
-214 VTAIPEKPDE
+214 VTATPTDTEA
-224 MPSICGRSYFNKN
+224 MPSICGNSYFNKSK
-237 DGGTT
+237 DGTT
-242 INHWNAYMEGGYN
+242 INHYNAHMNGGYN
-255 QNKVINY
+255 KNKVINY
-262 SVPGVV
+262 SVPSVA

-281 PVPKG
+281 PVPHG
-286 KNDKVN
+286 KNDKAN
-292 NVIFT
+292 NVVFT
-297 FEIQTDRGN
+297 FEIQTDRGS
-306 ITKKTKTLKVHR
+306 ITKKTKTLQVHR

-325 AFEVKLARQNVY
+325 AFDVKLDPQDVY
-337 FFNDEAISAPNLSS
+337 FFTVNDESISAPNLSS
-351 PVKGTE
+351 LVKGTE

-370 GKITLSETDL
+370 EKITLAETDL
-380 ATISNYIKE
+380 ATISDYIEK
-389 YGSEA
+389 YGSED
-394 GVKLDLSKVYYIS
+394 GVKLDLSKAYYTS
-407 NAWPNTFR
+407 NVWPNTFR
-415 DNVKL
+415 NNNKL
-420 QSISLPLNITNGSE
+420 QSISLPLNITKGSAE
-434 NGKPGDG
+434 GTGDG
-441 SAPFMGCTKLSEII
+441 AAPFKGCTKLSEII
-455 LDEAMVTLPDMF
+455 LDDAMVSLPDQF
-467 LNGVPSIKDI
+467 LNGVPSIKTI
-477 HLTKKVQNIYWLQ
+477 NLTKNVSNILWLQ

-503 KNNPNL
+503 KNNPLL
-509 YADKGVLYRM
+509 YAEEGVLYRM
-519 YNNKDKNLKGESL
+519 YGDNKVKSL

-544 KEGEDYIYKLPSE
+544 KEGEDYVYTLPSD
-557 VKYICQAAFH
+557 VLYICQAAFH
-567 CNKNITKIEVTNS
+567 CNKNIAKIVVNNS
-580 FESIVGGYV
+580 FKSIVGGYV
-589 FGTKKLKVIDFSALN
+589 FGTKKLKVIDFSALD
-604 HVPTIIVD
+604 HVPSVHVD
-612 VTLMLQPKGGE
+612 ARKSSTKGVT

-634 FKSDEKWAKVASEAN
+634 FQSDKNWSKFASESG

-660 SKAASISNLNSSK
+660 TKAASINDLNSSK
-673 PDFSWE
+673 PNFSWE

>member
-1 MVRGIR
+1 
-7 RLIKIRQAM
+7 M
-16 KKNYLIAAALLAV
+16 KKKYLIAAALLAV

-36 ESPVVAGKA
+36 ESPVVTGKA

-54 NADTKT
+54 NVDTKT
-60 IATPSADGKSLDFV
+60 IATQNGKSLDFV

-90 NDWGYKDGNSYTSFE
+90 NDWGYEVGTNKYTSFE
-105 YTLDGEGGS
+105 YTLDGEGGN
-114 KVGTFSTEK
+114 KEGTFSATT
-123 GTPDVDGA
+123 GTPDGE

-147 EKAINI
+147 KNAINI

-214 VTAIPEKPDE
+214 VTATPEKPDE
-224 MPSICGRSYFNKN
+224 MPSICGRSYFNKSEGN
-237 DGGTT
+237 TT

-262 SVPGVV
+262 SVPGVA

-281 PVPKG
+281 PVPTG

-297 FEIQTDRGN
+297 FEIQTDRGT

-325 AFEVKLARQNVY
+325 AFEVKLAPQNVY

-351 PVKGTE
+351 PIEGTE
-357 NFTSLTIKPNEVT
+357 NFTSLTIKPNEVI
-370 GKITLSETDL
+370 GKITLAETDL
-380 ATISNYIKE
+380 VAISDYIEK

-394 GVKLDLSKVYYIS
+394 GVKLDLSKAYYTS
-407 NAWPNTFR
+407 NVWPNTFR
-415 DNVKL
+415 NNKKL
-420 QSISLPLNITNGSE
+420 QSISLPLNITKGSAA
-434 NGKPGDG
+434 GSGDG
-441 SAPFMGCTKLSEII
+441 AAPFKGCTKLSEII
-455 LDEAMVTLPDMF
+455 LDEAMFSLPDMF
-467 LNGVPSIKDI
+467 LNGVPSIKTI
-477 HLTKKVQNIYWLQ
+477 NLTKKVQDIYWLQ

-503 KNNPNL
+503 ANNPNL
-509 YADKGVLYRM
+509 YAEKGVLYRR
-519 YNNKDKNLKGESL
+519 YGDKKVNSL
-532 QYIPVANTAALT
+532 QYIPVANTKALE
-544 KEGEDYIYKLPSE
+544 KEGDDYIYTLPSD
-557 VKYICQAAFH
+557 VLYICQAAFH
-567 CNKNITKIEVTNS
+567 CNKNITKMVVTNS

-589 FGTKKLKVIDFSALN
+589 FGTKNLKVIDFSALD
-604 HVPTIIVD
+604 HVPSVHVATGKLATNG
-612 VTLMLQPKGGE
+612 VT
-623 IWCASDDMVSK
+623 IWCASDYMVSK
-634 FKSDEKWAKVASEAN
+634 FNSDEKWANVAKEAG
-649 WTFKVKPATSE
+649 WTFKVKPAATKSQ
-660 SKAASISNLNSSK
+660 APAISNLNSSK
-673 PDFSWE
+673 PDFSWK

>member
-1 MVRGIR
+1 MSGI
-7 RLIKIRQAM
+7 LKIRQAM
-16 KKNYLIAAALLAV
+16 KKKYLIAAALLAV

-36 ESPVVAGKA
+36 ESPVVTGKA

-147 EKAINI
+147 ENAINI

-201 GKDYEGTKVTGIK
+201 GKEYEGTKVTGIK
-214 VTAIPEKPDE
+214 VTATPEDTKA
-224 MPSICGRSYFNKN
+224 MPSICGNSYFNKSK
-237 DGGTT
+237 DGTT
-242 INHWNAYMEGGYN
+242 INHYNAWMNGKYN
-255 QNKVINY
+255 ENKVINY
-262 SVPGVV
+262 SVPGVA

-281 PVPKG
+281 PVPNG
-286 KNDKVN
+286 KDDKAN
-292 NVIFT
+292 NVVFT
-297 FEIQTDRGN
+297 FEIQTDRGP
-306 ITKKTKTLKVHR
+306 ITKKTKTLQVHR

-325 AFEVKLARQNVY
+325 AFDVKLAPQNVY

-351 PVKGTE
+351 PIEGTE
-357 NFTSLTIKPNEVT
+357 NFTSLTIKPNEVI
-370 GKITLSETDL
+370 GKITLAETDL
-380 ATISNYIKE
+380 VAISDYIEK
-389 YGSEA
+389 YGSED
-394 GVKLDLSKVYYIS
+394 GVKLDLSKAYYTS
-407 NAWPNTFR
+407 NVWPNTFR
-415 DNVKL
+415 NNVKL
-420 QSISLPLNITNGSE
+420 QSISLPLNITKGSAAG
-434 NGKPGDG
+434 NGDG

-455 LDEAMVTLPDMF
+455 LDEVMVSLPDMF
-467 LNGVPSIKDI
+467 LNGVPSIKTI
-477 HLTKKVQNIYWLQ
+477 NLTRNVSNILWLQ
-490 NDSDANLENITVD
+490 SGSNANLENITVD
-503 KNNPNL
+503 KNNPLL
-509 YADKGVLYRM
+509 YAEEGVLYRM
-519 YNNKDKNLKGESL
+519 YGDNKVKSL

-544 KEGEDYIYKLPSE
+544 KEGEDYVYTLPSD
-557 VKYICQAAFH
+557 VLYICQAAFF
-567 CNKNITKIEVTNS
+567 CNKNITKIVATNS

-589 FGTKKLKVIDFSALN
+589 FGAKNLKVIDFSALD
-604 HVPTIIVD
+604 HVPSVHVD
-612 VTLMLQPKGGE
+612 AGKLATKGVT
-623 IWCASDDMVSK
+623 IWCASEM
-634 FKSDEKWAKVASEAN
+634 KSNFENNETWAKVAKEAG
-649 WTFKVKPATSE
+649 WTFKVTPATSE
-660 SKAASISNLNSSK
+660 SKAPAISNLNSSK
-673 PDFSWE
+673 PDFSWK

>member
-1 MVRGIR
+1 
-7 RLIKIRQAM
+7 M
-16 KKNYLIAAALLAV
+16 KKKYLIAAALLAV

-36 ESPVVAGKA
+36 ESPVVTGKA

-60 IATPSADGKSLDFV
+60 IATPSKDGKSLDFV

-90 NDWGYKDGNSYTSFE
+90 NDWGYKVGNSYTSFE

-114 KVGTFSTEK
+114 KVGTFSTEN
-123 GTPDVDGA
+123 GTPAVDGA

-214 VTAIPEKPDE
+214 VTATPEKPDE
-224 MPSICGRSYFNKN
+224 MPSICGRSYFNKSE
-237 DGGTT
+237 GSTT

-262 SVPGVV
+262 SVPGVA

-281 PVPKG
+281 PVPTG

-297 FEIQTDRGN
+297 FEIQTDRGT

-325 AFEVKLARQNVY
+325 AFEVKLAPQNVY

-351 PVKGTE
+351 PIEGTE
-357 NFTSLTIKPNEVT
+357 NFTSLTIKPNEVI
-370 GKITLSETDL
+370 GKITLAETDL
-380 ATISNYIKE
+380 VAISDYIEK

-394 GVKLDLSKVYYIS
+394 GVKLDLSKAYYTS
-407 NAWPNTFR
+407 NVWPNTFR
-415 DNVKL
+415 NNKKL
-420 QSISLPLNITNGSE
+420 QSISLPLNITKGSAE
-434 NGKPGDG
+434 GTGDG
-441 SAPFMGCTKLSEII
+441 AAPFKGCSKLSEII
-455 LDEAMVTLPDMF
+455 LDDAMVWLPDQF
-467 LNGVPSIKDI
+467 LNGVPSIKTI
-477 HLTKKVQNIYWLQ
+477 NLTKKVSNILWLQ
-490 NDSDANLENITVD
+490 SDSNANLENITVD
-503 KNNPNL
+503 KNNPLL
-509 YADKGVLYRM
+509 YAENGVLYRM
-519 YNNKDKNLKGESL
+519 YGDNKVKSL
-532 QYIPVANTAALT
+532 QYIPVANTSALT
-544 KEGEDYIYKLPSE
+544 KDGEDYVYTLPSD
-557 VKYICQAAFH
+557 VLYICQAAFF
-567 CNKNITKIEVTNS
+567 CNKNITKIVVTNK
-580 FESIVGGYV
+580 FESIVGGYIV
-589 FGTKKLKVIDFSALN
+589 GSNKLKVLDFSALD
-604 HVPTIIVD
+604 HVPSVHADAGKLST
-612 VTLMLQPKGGE
+612 KGIT
-623 IWCASDDMVSK
+623 IWCASDDMVTK
-634 FKSDEKWAKVASEAN
+634 FKSDEKWSKVASESG
-649 WTFKVKPATSE
+649 WTFKVKPDATKSQ
-660 SKAASISNLNSSK
+660 APAISNLNSSK
-673 PDFSWE
+673 PDFSWK

>member
-1 MVRGIR
+1 
-7 RLIKIRQAM
+7 M
-16 KKNYLIAAALLAV
+16 KKKYLIAAALLAV

-36 ESPVVAGKA
+36 ESPVVTGKA

-54 NADTKT
+54 NVDTKT
-60 IATPSADGKSLDFV
+60 IATPSEDGKSLDFV

-90 NDWGYKDGNSYTSFE
+90 NDWGYEVGTNKYTSFE

-114 KVGTFSTEK
+114 KVGTFSTEN

-147 EKAINI
+147 KNAINI

-214 VTAIPEKPDE
+214 VTATPEDTKV
-224 MPSICGRSYFNKN
+224 MPSICGNSYFNKRE
-237 DGGTT
+237 GGTT
-242 INHWNAYMEGGYN
+242 ISHMNAWMGKVYN
-255 QNKVINY
+255 ENKVINY
-262 SVPGVV
+262 SVPGVA

-281 PVPKG
+281 PVPTG

-297 FEIQTDRGN
+297 FEIQTDRGT

-351 PVKGTE
+351 PVEGTE
-357 NFTSLTIKPNEVT
+357 NFTSLTIKPNEVI
-370 GKITLSETDL
+370 GKITLAETDL
-380 ATISNYIKE
+380 VAISDYIE
-389 YGSEA
+389 RYGSEA
-394 GVKLDLSKVYYIS
+394 GVKLDLSKAYYTS
-407 NAWPNTFR
+407 NIWPNSFR
-415 DNVKL
+415 NNTKL
-420 QSISLPLNITNGSE
+420 QSISLPLNITKGSAE
-434 NGKPGDG
+434 GSGDG
-441 SAPFMGCTKLSEII
+441 AAPFKGCTKLSEII
-455 LDEAMVTLPDMF
+455 LDEAMVKLPDMF
-467 LNGVPSIKDI
+467 LNGVPSIKTINLTRNVSDI
-477 HLTKKVQNIYWLQ
+477 IWLQ
-490 NDSDANLENITVD
+490 NDSDANSNLENITVVKD
-503 KNNPNL
+503 NPQL
-509 YADKGVLYRM
+509 YAVKGVLYRIVSGVKELE
-519 YNNKDKNLKGESL
+519 YV
-532 QYIPVANTAALT
+532 PVANTEALT
-544 KEGEDYIYKLPSE
+544 KEGEDYVYTLPSD
-557 VKYICQAAFH
+557 VDNIRQAAFF
-567 CNKNITKIEVTNS
+567 CNKNITKIVVTNS
-580 FESIVGGYV
+580 FKAIVGGYV
-589 FGTKKLKVIDFSALN
+589 FGAKNLKVLDFSALD
-604 HVPTIIVD
+604 HVPSVHVD
-612 VTLMLQPKGGE
+612 AGKLSTKGIT
-623 IWCASDDMVSK
+623 IWCASDDMVTK
-634 FKSDEKWAKVASEAN
+634 FKSDEKWSKVASESG
-649 WTFKVKPATSE
+649 WTFEVKPATAK

-673 PDFSWE
+673 PDFSWK

>member
-1 MVRGIR
+1 
-7 RLIKIRQAM
+7 M

-36 ESPVVAGKA
+36 ESPVVTGKA

-83 VTASTDV
+83 VTASADV
-90 NDWGYKDGNSYTSFE
+90 NDWGYKVGNSYTSFE

-114 KVGTFSTEK
+114 KVGTFSTEN

-147 EKAINI
+147 ENAINI

-214 VTAIPEKPDE
+214 VTATPADPDA
-224 MPSICGRSYFNKN
+224 MPSICGNSYFNKSK
-237 DGGTT
+237 DGTT
-242 INHWNAYMEGGYN
+242 INHYNAWMGGEYN
-255 QNKVINY
+255 KNKVINY
-262 SVPGVV
+262 SVPSGVA

-281 PVPKG
+281 PVPNG
-286 KNDKVN
+286 KVDKTN
-292 NVIFT
+292 NVVFM
-297 FEIQTDRGN
+297 FEIQTDRGT
-306 ITKKTKTLKVHR
+306 ITKKTKTLQVHR

-325 AFEVKLARQNVY
+325 AFEVKLAPQNVY
-337 FFNDEAISAPNLSS
+337 FFKFNDGTELSAPNLSS
-351 PVKGTE
+351 KEGTD
-357 NFTSLTIKPNEVT
+357 NFTSLTIKPNEVI
-370 GKITLSETDL
+370 GKITLTETDL
-380 ATISNYIKE
+380 ATISDYIEK
-389 YGSEA
+389 YGSET
-394 GVKLDLSKVYYIS
+394 GVKLDLSKAYYTS
-407 NAWPNTFR
+407 NVWPNSFR
-415 DNVKL
+415 KNTKL
-420 QSISLPLNITNGSE
+420 QSISLPLNIT
-434 NGKPGDG
+434 KG
-441 SAPFMGCTKLSEII
+441 SAGGSGDDAAPFKDCTKLSEII
-455 LDEAMVTLPDMF
+455 LDDAMAWLPDMF
-467 LNGVPSIKDI
+467 LNGVPSIKTFN
-477 HLTKKVQNIYWLQ
+477 LTRNVSNILWLQ
-490 NDSDANLENITVD
+490 NGSDANLEEITVD

-509 YADKGVLYRM
+509 YAEEGVLYRR
-519 YNNKDKNLKGESL
+519 YGDKKVKSL

-544 KEGEDYIYKLPSE
+544 KEGEDYIYKLPSD
-557 VKYICQAAFH
+557 VLYICQAAFY
-567 CNKNITKIEVTNS
+567 CNKNITKIVVTNS

-589 FGTKKLKVIDFSALN
+589 FGPKNLKVIDFSALD
-604 HVPTIIVD
+604 HVPSVHADAGKLATSG
-612 VTLMLQPKGGE
+612 VTV
-623 IWCASDDMVSK
+623 WCASETM
-634 FKSDEKWAKVASEAN
+634 KSNFENNETWAKVAKEAG
-649 WTFKVKPATSE
+649 WTFKVKPAAAETQ
-660 SKAASISNLNSSK
+660 AASISNLNSSK
-673 PDFSWE
+673 PDFSWK

>member
-1 MVRGIR
+1 
-7 RLIKIRQAM
+7 M
-16 KKNYLIAAALLAV
+16 KKKYLIAAALLAV

-36 ESPVVAGKA
+36 ESPVVTGKA

-60 IATPSADGKSLDFV
+60 IATPSEDGKSLDFV

-83 VTASTDV
+83 VTASADV
-90 NDWGYKDGNSYTSFE
+90 NDWGYEVGTNKYTSFE
-105 YTLDGEGGS
+105 YTLDGDGGS

-123 GTPDVDGA
+123 NGTPDVDGA

-214 VTAIPEKPDE
+214 VTATPEKPDE

-237 DGGTT
+237 EGSTT

-262 SVPGVV
+262 SVPDVA
-268 LSSKEVEF
+268 LSSKAVEF

-281 PVPKG
+281 PVPTG

-297 FEIQTDRGN
+297 FDIQTDRGT
-306 ITKKTKTLKVHR
+306 ITKKTKTLQVHR

-325 AFEVKLARQNVY
+325 AFEVKLTPQNVY

-357 NFTSLTIKPNEVT
+357 NFTSLTIKPNELI
-370 GKITLSETDL
+370 GKITLAETDL
-380 ATISNYIKE
+380 ATISDYIEK
-389 YGSEA
+389 YGSKD
-394 GVKLDLSKVYYIS
+394 GVKLDLSKAYYTS
-407 NAWPNTFR
+407 NVWPNSFR
-415 DNVKL
+415 NNTKL
-420 QSISLPLNITNGSE
+420 QSISLPLNITEGSAA
-434 NGKPGDG
+434 GSGDG
-441 SAPFMGCTKLSEII
+441 AAPFKGCTKLSEII
-455 LDEAMVTLPDMF
+455 LDEAMVRLPDMF
-467 LNGVPSIKDI
+467 LNGVPSIKTI
-477 HLTKKVQNIYWLQ
+477 NLTKNVSNIIWLQ

-503 KNNPNL
+503 PESTKL
-509 YADKGVLYRM
+509 YAVDGVLYRKEFGVNELE
-519 YNNKDKNLKGESL
+519 YV
-532 QYIPVANTAALT
+532 PVANTAALT
-544 KEGEDYIYKLPSE
+544 KEGEDYVYTLPSD
-557 VKYICQAAFH
+557 VINIRQAAFY
-567 CNKNITKIEVTNS
+567 CNKNIIKIVVTNS
-580 FESIVGGYV
+580 FKSIVGGYV
-589 FGTKKLKVIDFSALN
+589 FGAKNLKVIDFSALD
-604 HVPTIIVD
+604 HVPSVHVD
-612 VTLMLQPKGGE
+612 AGKLATKGVT
-623 IWCASDDMVSK
+623 IWCASEM
-634 FKSDEKWAKVASEAN
+634 KSNFENNETWAKVAKDAG
-649 WTFKVKPATSE
+649 WTFKVKAAATKSQAPA
-660 SKAASISNLNSSK
+660 ISNLNSSK
-673 PDFSWE
+673 PDFSWK

>member
-1 MVRGIR
+1 
-7 RLIKIRQAM
+7 M

-36 ESPVVAGKA
+36 ESPVVTGKA

-60 IATPSADGKSLDFV
+60 IATPSEDGKSLDFV
-74 WAKGDKIGV
+74 WANGDKIGV
-83 VTASTDV
+83 VTASADV
-90 NDWGYKDGNSYTSFE
+90 NDWGYKVGNSYTSFE

-114 KVGTFSTEK
+114 KVGTFSTEN

-201 GKDYEGTKVTGIK
+201 GKEYEGTKVTGIK
-214 VTAIPEKPDE
+214 VTATPEDTKA
-224 MPSICGRSYFNKN
+224 MPSICGNSYFNKRN
-237 DGGTT
+237 GGTT
-242 INHWNAYMEGGYN
+242 INHYNAWMNGKYN
-255 QNKVINY
+255 ENKVINY
-262 SVPGVV
+262 SVPGVA

-281 PVPKG
+281 PVPNG
-286 KNDKVN
+286 KDDKAN
-292 NVIFT
+292 NVVFT
-297 FEIQTDRGN
+297 FEIQTDRGP
-306 ITKKTKTLKVHR
+306 ITKKTKTLQVHR

-325 AFEVKLARQNVY
+325 GFDVKLAPQNVY

-394 GVKLDLSKVYYIS
+394 GVKLDLSKAYYTS
-407 NAWPNTFR
+407 NVWPNTFR
-415 DNVKL
+415 NNVKL
-420 QSISLPLNITNGSE
+420 QSISLPLNITKGSAE
-434 NGKPGDG
+434 GSGDG
-441 SAPFMGCTKLSEII
+441 AAPFNGCTKLSEII
-455 LDEAMVTLPDMF
+455 LDEAMVKLPDMF
-467 LNGVPSIKDI
+467 LNGVPSIKTI
-477 HLTKKVQNIYWLQ
+477 NLTKKVQDICWLQ

-503 KNNPNL
+503 ANNPNL
-509 YADKGVLYRM
+509 YAEKGVLYRR
-519 YNNKDKNLKGESL
+519 YGDK
-532 QYIPVANTAALT
+532 
-544 KEGEDYIYKLPSE
+544 
-557 VKYICQAAFH
+557 
-567 CNKNITKIEVTNS
+567 
-580 FESIVGGYV
+580 
-589 FGTKKLKVIDFSALN
+589 KVIRFNIFLLR
-604 HVPTIIVD
+604 TQQRLQRTEMIISIHFQAVLKIFARPHS
-612 VTLMLQPKGGE
+612 T
-623 IWCASDDMVSK
+623 
-634 FKSDEKWAKVASEAN
+634 
-649 WTFKVKPATSE
+649 ATRTSQR
-660 SKAASISNLNSSK
+660 
-673 PDFSWE
+673 

>member
-1 MVRGIR
+1 MSGI
-7 RLIKIRQAM
+7 LKIRQTM
-16 KKNYLIAAALLAV
+16 KKKYLIAAALLAV

-36 ESPVVAGKA
+36 ESPVVTGKA

-54 NADTKT
+54 NVDTKT
-60 IATPSADGKSLDFV
+60 IATQNGKSLDFV

-90 NDWGYKDGNSYTSFE
+90 NDWGYEVGTNKYTSFE

-114 KVGTFSTEK
+114 KVGTFSTEN
-123 GTPDVDGA
+123 GTPDGA

-147 EKAINI
+147 ENAINI

-201 GKDYEGTKVTGIK
+201 GKEYEGTKVTGIK
-214 VTAIPEKPDE
+214 VTATPEDTKA
-224 MPSICGRSYFNKN
+224 MPSICGNSYFNKSK
-237 DGGTT
+237 DGTT
-242 INHWNAYMEGGYN
+242 INHWNAWMSGGYN
-255 QNKVINY
+255 ENKVINY
-262 SVPGVV
+262 SVPSVA

-281 PVPKG
+281 PVPNG
-286 KNDKVN
+286 KDDKAN
-292 NVIFT
+292 NVVFT
-297 FEIQTDRGN
+297 FEIQTDRGS
-306 ITKKTKTLKVHR
+306 ITKKTKTLQVHR

-325 AFEVKLARQNVY
+325 AFDVKLAPQDVY
-337 FFNDEAISAPNLSS
+337 FFDDKEISAPNLSS

-370 GKITLSETDL
+370 GKITLAETDL
-380 ATISNYIKE
+380 ATISDYIEK

-394 GVKLDLSKVYYIS
+394 GVKLDLSKAYYTS
-407 NAWPNTFR
+407 NVWPNTFR
-415 DNVKL
+415 NNVKL
-420 QSISLPLNITNGSE
+420 QSISLPLNITKGSAE
-434 NGKPGDG
+434 GSGDG
-441 SAPFMGCTKLSEII
+441 AAPFNGCTKLSEII
-455 LDEAMVTLPDMF
+455 LDDAMVWLPDQF
-467 LNGVPSIKDI
+467 LNGVPSIKTI
-477 HLTKKVQNIYWLQ
+477 NLTKSVSNILWLQ
-490 NDSDANLENITVD
+490 SDSNANLENITVD
-503 KNNPNL
+503 KNNPVL
-509 YADKGVLYRM
+509 YAENGVLYRR
-519 YNNKDKNLKGESL
+519 YGDKKVKSL

-544 KEGEDYIYKLPSE
+544 KDGEDYVYTLPSD
-557 VKYICQAAFH
+557 VLYICQAAFF
-567 CNKNITKIEVTNS
+567 CNKNITKIVVTNK
-580 FESIVGGYV
+580 FESIVGGYIV
-589 FGTKKLKVIDFSALN
+589 GSNKLKVLDFSALD
-604 HVPTIIVD
+604 HVPSVHVD
-612 VTLMLQPKGGE
+612 AGKLSTKGIT
-623 IWCASDDMVSK
+623 IWCASDDMVTK
-634 FKSDEKWAKVASEAN
+634 FKSDEKWSKVASESG
-649 WTFKVKPATSE
+649 WTFEVKPATAK

-673 PDFSWE
+673 PDFSWK

>member
-1 MVRGIR
+1 
-7 RLIKIRQAM
+7 M
-16 KKNYLIAAALLAV
+16 KKKYLIAAALLVV

-36 ESPVVAGKA
+36 ESPVVTGKA

-54 NADTKT
+54 NVDTKT
-60 IATPSADGKSLDFV
+60 IATPSEDGKSLDFV

-83 VTASTDV
+83 VTASPDV
-90 NDWGYKDGNSYTSFE
+90 NDWGYKVGNSYTSFE

-214 VTAIPEKPDE
+214 VTATPEKPDE
-224 MPSICGRSYFNKN
+224 MPSICGRSYFNKSE
-237 DGGTT
+237 GSTT

-262 SVPGVV
+262 SVPGVA

-281 PVPKG
+281 PVPTG

-297 FEIQTDRGN
+297 FEIQTDRGT

-351 PVKGTE
+351 PIEGTE
-357 NFTSLTIKPNEVT
+357 NFTSLTIKPNEVI
-370 GKITLSETDL
+370 GKITLAETDL
-380 ATISNYIKE
+380 VAISDYIEK

-394 GVKLDLSKVYYIS
+394 GVKLDLSKAYYTS
-407 NAWPNTFR
+407 NVWPNTFR
-415 DNVKL
+415 NNVKL
-420 QSISLPLNITNGSE
+420 QSISLPLNITKGSAA
-434 NGKPGDG
+434 GSGDG
-441 SAPFMGCTKLSEII
+441 AAPFKGCSKLSEII
-455 LDEAMVTLPDMF
+455 LDDAMVWLPDQF
-467 LNGVPSIKDI
+467 LNGVPSIKTI
-477 HLTKKVQNIYWLQ
+477 NLTKKVSNILWLQ
-490 NDSDANLENITVD
+490 SDSNANLENITVD
-503 KNNPNL
+503 KNNPLL
-509 YADKGVLYRM
+509 YAENGVLYRM
-519 YNNKDKNLKGESL
+519 YGDNKVKSL
-532 QYIPVANTAALT
+532 QYIPVANTSALT
-544 KEGEDYIYKLPSE
+544 KDGEDYVYTLPSD
-557 VKYICQAAFH
+557 VLYICQAAFF
-567 CNKNITKIEVTNS
+567 CNKNITKIVVTNK
-580 FESIVGGYV
+580 FESIVGGYIV
-589 FGTKKLKVIDFSALN
+589 GSNKLKVLDFSALD
-604 HVPTIIVD
+604 HVPSVHADAGKLST
-612 VTLMLQPKGGE
+612 KGIT
-623 IWCASDDMVSK
+623 IWCASDDMVTK
-634 FKSDEKWAKVASEAN
+634 FKSDEKWSKVASESG
-649 WTFKVKPATSE
+649 WTFKVKPATTKSQ
-660 SKAASISNLNSSK
+660 APAISNLNSSK

>member
-1 MVRGIR
+1 
-7 RLIKIRQAM
+7 M
-16 KKNYLIAAALLAV
+16 KKKYLIAAALLAV

-36 ESPVVAGKA
+36 ESPVVTGKA

-54 NADTKT
+54 NVDTKT
-60 IATPSADGKSLDFV
+60 IATQNGKSLDFV

-90 NDWGYKDGNSYTSFE
+90 NDWGYEVGTNKYTSFE

-114 KVGTFSTEK
+114 KVGTFSTEN

-147 EKAINI
+147 ENAINI

-201 GKDYEGTKVTGIK
+201 GKEYEDTKVTGIK
-214 VTAIPEKPDE
+214 VTATPEKPDE
-224 MPSICGRSYFNKN
+224 MPSICGRSYFNKSE
-237 DGGTT
+237 GSTT

-262 SVPGVV
+262 SVPGVA

-281 PVPKG
+281 PVPTG

-297 FEIQTDRGN
+297 FEIQTDRGT

-325 AFEVKLARQNVY
+325 AFEVKLAPQNVY

-351 PVKGTE
+351 PIEGTE
-357 NFTSLTIKPNEVT
+357 NFTSLTIKPNEVI
-370 GKITLSETDL
+370 GKITLAETDL
-380 ATISNYIKE
+380 VAISDYIEK

-394 GVKLDLSKVYYIS
+394 GVKLDLSKAYYTS
-407 NAWPNTFR
+407 NVWPNTFR
-415 DNVKL
+415 NNKKL
-420 QSISLPLNITNGSE
+420 QSISLPLNITKGSAE
-434 NGKPGDG
+434 GTGDG
-441 SAPFMGCTKLSEII
+441 AAPFKGCSKLSEII
-455 LDEAMVTLPDMF
+455 LDDAMVWLPDQF
-467 LNGVPSIKDI
+467 LNGVPSIKTI
-477 HLTKKVQNIYWLQ
+477 NLTKKVSNILWLQ
-490 NDSDANLENITVD
+490 SDSNANLENITVD
-503 KNNPNL
+503 KNNPLL
-509 YADKGVLYRM
+509 YAENGVLYRM
-519 YNNKDKNLKGESL
+519 YGDNKVKSL
-532 QYIPVANTAALT
+532 QYIPVANTSALT
-544 KEGEDYIYKLPSE
+544 KDGEDYVYTLPSD
-557 VKYICQAAFH
+557 VLYICQAAFF
-567 CNKNITKIEVTNS
+567 CNKNITKIVVTNK
-580 FESIVGGYV
+580 FESIVGGYIV
-589 FGTKKLKVIDFSALN
+589 GSNKLKVLDFSALD
-604 HVPTIIVD
+604 HVPSVHADAGKLST
-612 VTLMLQPKGGE
+612 KGIT
-623 IWCASDDMVSK
+623 IWCASDDMVTK
-634 FKSDEKWAKVASEAN
+634 FKSDEKWSKVASESG
-649 WTFKVKPATSE
+649 WTFKVKPATTKSQ
-660 SKAASISNLNSSK
+660 APAISNLNSSK

>member
-1 MVRGIR
+1 
-7 RLIKIRQAM
+7 M
-16 KKNYLIAAALLAV
+16 KKKYLIAAALLAV

-36 ESPVVAGKA
+36 ESPVVTGKA

-60 IATPSADGKSLDFV
+60 IATPSEDGKSLDFV

-83 VTASTDV
+83 VTASKDV
-90 NDWGYKDGNSYTSFE
+90 NDWGYEVGTNKYTSFE
-105 YTLDGEGGS
+105 YTLEGEDGS
-114 KVGTFSTEK
+114 KVGTFSTEN

-147 EKAINI
+147 KNAINI

-214 VTAIPEKPDE
+214 VTATPEDTKA
-224 MPSICGRSYFNKN
+224 MPSICGNSYFNKSE
-237 DGGTT
+237 GSTT
-242 INHWNAYMEGGYN
+242 INHYNAWMKGGYN

-262 SVPGVV
+262 SVPGVA
-268 LSSKEVEF
+268 LSSQEVEF

-281 PVPKG
+281 PVPNG
-286 KNDKVN
+286 KDDRAN
-292 NVIFT
+292 NVVFT
-297 FEIQTDRGN
+297 FEIQTDRGT

-325 AFEVKLARQNVY
+325 AFEVKLAPQNVY

-351 PVKGTE
+351 PVEGTE
-357 NFTSLTIKPNEVT
+357 NFTSLTIKPNEVI
-370 GKITLSETDL
+370 GKITLAETDL
-380 ATISNYIKE
+380 VAISDYIEK

-394 GVKLDLSKVYYIS
+394 GVKLDLSKAYYTS
-407 NAWPNTFR
+407 NVWPNTFR
-415 DNVKL
+415 NNVKL
-420 QSISLPLNITNGSE
+420 QSISLPLNITKGSAAG
-434 NGKPGDG
+434 NGDG

-455 LDEAMVTLPDMF
+455 LDESMVSLPDMF
-467 LNGVPSIKDI
+467 LNGVPSIKTI
-477 HLTKKVQNIYWLQ
+477 NLTKKVQDIYWLQ

-503 KNNPNL
+503 ANNPNL
-509 YADKGVLYRM
+509 YAEKGVLYRM
-519 YNNKDKNLKGESL
+519 YGNEKVKSL
-532 QYIPVANTAALT
+532 QYIPVANTTALE
-544 KEGEDYIYKLPSE
+544 KEGDDYIYTLPSD
-557 VKYICQAAFH
+557 VLYICQAAFH
-567 CNKNITKIEVTNS
+567 CNKNITKIVVTNS

-589 FGTKKLKVIDFSALN
+589 FGTKKLKVMDFSDLK
-604 HVPTIIVD
+604 HVPIINVNA
-612 VTLMLQPKGGE
+612 TLSLGPKGGE

-634 FKSDEKWAKVASEAN
+634 FQSDEKWSKVASDAG
-649 WTFKVKPATSE
+649 WTFKVKPATTKSQ
-660 SKAASISNLNSSK
+660 APAISNLNSSK
-673 PDFSWE
+673 PDFSWK